1 MSKIKPF
8 VFSVGVSL
16 FIALIFLF
24 ITFWIFYEFS
34 FSSKSSEISLA
45 TTGSYFGGVATLAA
59 AIIAAYLYTD
69 WKEPHFISKI
79 ALEQKEIIALTRRM
93 KRNIDAFSLFMN
105 TRKPFY
111 TGLNNGDEFALQ
123 YQTLV
128 NNILDDIDDLAGLLK
143 AYEFNFKDD
152 IPHEKE
158 HLHRLNTSQGKLGD
172 LHSVFAEPN
181 PVIGYIDSY
190 PKVKTKVDSGELI
203 ELYKEILLNMPD
215 YLSEYYSALTR
226 R

>member
-1 MSKIKPF
+1 MATF
-8 VFSVGVSL
+8 
-16 FIALIFLF
+16 AIFA
-24 ITFWIFYEFS
+24 
-34 FSSKSSEISLA
+34 FSSPGGMKDALS
-45 TTGSYFGGVATLAA
+45 TTGSYFGAVSTLAA
-59 AIIAAYLYTD
+59 AIIATYLYTD
-69 WKEPHFISKI
+69 WKEPHFVSKI
-79 ALEQKEIIALTRRM
+79 ASEQKEIITLTRRM
-93 KRNIDAFSLFMN
+93 KRNIDAFSLFMS

-128 NNILDDIDDLAGLLK
+128 NNILDDIDDLAGLIK

-152 IPHEKE
+152 TTHERE
-158 HLHRLNTSQGKLGD
+158 HLHRLNASQGILGE

-181 PVIGYIDSY
+181 PVLRYIDSY

-215 YLSEYYSALTR
+215 YLSKYYSTLAR

>member
-1 MSKIKPF
+1 MKNLKPITFSFIVSLGIAF
-8 VFSVGVSL
+8 VFLMATFYILAYSDPNAMSD
-16 FIALIFLF
+16 AL
-24 ITFWIFYEFS
+24 S
-34 FSSKSSEISLA
+34 
-45 TTGSYFGGVATLAA
+45 TTGSYFGALSTLAA

-69 WKEPHFISKI
+69 WKEPHFVSKI
-79 ALEQKEIIALTRRM
+79 ASEQKEIITLTRRM
-93 KRNIDAFSLFMN
+93 KRNIDAFSLFMR

-128 NNILDDIDDLAGLLK
+128 NNILDDIDDLAGLIK

-152 IPHEKE
+152 TTHERE
-158 HLHRLNTSQGKLGD
+158 HLHRLNTSQDILGE

-181 PVIGYIDSY
+181 PVLGYIDSY
-190 PKVKTKVDSGELI
+190 LKVKAKVDSGELI
-203 ELYKEILLNMPD
+203 ELYKEILFNMPD
-215 YLSEYYSALTR
+215 YLSKYYSTLAR